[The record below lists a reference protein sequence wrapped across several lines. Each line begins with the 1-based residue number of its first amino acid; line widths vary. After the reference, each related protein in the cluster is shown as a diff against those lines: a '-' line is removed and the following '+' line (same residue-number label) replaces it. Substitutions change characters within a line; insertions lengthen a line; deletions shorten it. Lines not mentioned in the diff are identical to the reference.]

1 MVPSKMSPCRV
12 RRLRYSSACMNI
24 NYFFFRKKKYL
35 KNFWFLKNDKNSP
48 PVTTRGSRR
57 RSCARARRGAKISIS
72 GGCPPRWKKS
82 PKMCKKWRFLLKKWR
97 FLHEFSGGVH
107 ENECFFAS
115 IAPRLTRGCPCGK
128 NPPIYTVLN
137 AAFSAP
143 TPPAGGTVVEIHL
156 PTGPPPLPEHFSTP
170 RKRPAQN
177 EVFKIVVVRTSPNDI
192 GYFV

>member
-1 MVPSKMSPCRV
+1 MYFQKNTEISRRPLRATRGECRV
-12 RRLRYSSACMNI
+12 RAARAGGP
-24 NYFFFRKKKYL
+24 
-35 KNFWFLKNDKNSP
+35 NFDFGGVSP
-48 PVTTRGSRR
+48 PVQ
-57 RSCARARRGAKISIS
+57 KI
-72 GGCPPRWKKS
+72 RQ
-82 PKMCKKWRFLLKKWR
+82 KWRKIGVFYSKSDDFWH
-97 FLHEFSGGVH
+97 FGGGGLH

-170 RKRPAQN
+170 RKNPAQN